1 MDYRDIAAFIIDNV
15 GGWDNVQALT
25 HCMTRLRFDLKDDS
39 KANEEA
45 LRDNENIV
53 GVVKSAGQFQVVL
66 GQHVSKVYEQI
77 IAIKDNQ
84 IIEVVDTTEKRSS
97 NLSSGVP
104 SGEANDKK
112 VGIFS
117 KLISTIVGIV
127 GPLLPIL
134 IGAGLGR
141 AILALIVQFGWVNTE
156 VSLTYKLFNMV
167 FDAGFTYLPIFVA
180 ISAAKHFKTN
190 VYLAALLGMA
200 LVHPTWSASVDVL
213 NPQFIG
219 KIFSFVPVYG
229 MSYTSSIIPS
239 ILVVWVMSK
248 VDHFLNKKLPD
259 LIKPTFGPLLL
270 LAIMIP
276 ATFVVLAPVMG
287 VVSNLLGNAMLWFF
301 NTFGGIGLGILGLIY
316 PWMVATGT
324 HSTLAVGGLQI
335 LGQNGFDPI
344 SRTLTMGANMAQAG
358 ATFAASIKTKDVK
371 LKSMSLSAGVT
382 ALVAGIT
389 EPALYTVSLQYRK
402 IMYAV
407 MAGSAAGSLFGGL
420 MGLKAF
426 AFMSPSVINI
436 PMWIGEGAPN
446 NVIIAII
453 SMLIAFLTTFVIT
466 LFMKVEGLEEG
477 ASVNKK

>member
-200 LVHPTWSASVDVL
+200 LVHPTWNASVDVL

-229 MSYTSSIIPS
+229 M
-239 ILVVWVMSK
+239 
-248 VDHFLNKKLPD
+248 
-259 LIKPTFGPLLL
+259 
-270 LAIMIP
+270 
-276 ATFVVLAPVMG
+276 
-287 VVSNLLGNAMLWFF
+287 
-301 NTFGGIGLGILGLIY
+301 
-316 PWMVATGT
+316 
-324 HSTLAVGGLQI
+324 
-335 LGQNGFDPI
+335 
-344 SRTLTMGANMAQAG
+344 
-358 ATFAASIKTKDVK
+358 
-371 LKSMSLSAGVT
+371 
-382 ALVAGIT
+382 
-389 EPALYTVSLQYRK
+389 
-402 IMYAV
+402 
-407 MAGSAAGSLFGGL
+407 
-420 MGLKAF
+420 
-426 AFMSPSVINI
+426 
-436 PMWIGEGAPN
+436 
-446 NVIIAII
+446 
-453 SMLIAFLTTFVIT
+453 
-466 LFMKVEGLEEG
+466 
-477 ASVNKK
+477 